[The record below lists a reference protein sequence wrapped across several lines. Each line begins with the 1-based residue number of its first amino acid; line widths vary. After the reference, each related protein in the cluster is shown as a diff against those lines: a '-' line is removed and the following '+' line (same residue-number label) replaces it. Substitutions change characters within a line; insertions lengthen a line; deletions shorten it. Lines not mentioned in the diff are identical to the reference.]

1 MSAAKSAPAIA
12 YSYLRFSSPD
22 QSKGDSIR
30 RQTELRDAWIA
41 KKGAVLDTTLSLR
54 DEGVSAFRGRHRE
67 NADRNAL
74 AAFLELVRA
83 KRIARGSYLIVES
96 LDRLTREDI
105 RPALTLLLNLI
116 ESGIRV
122 VQLLP
127 VEAVYD
133 EAVEPMILMQAIME
147 LSRGHSESRMK
158 SERLGHAWKQ
168 KKEAARSGK
177 PLTRALPA
185 WIEVRDAKLVLKPKP
200 AASVRKVYSLAIAGH
215 GQSAITKRLNAEG
228 VEPIG
233 RAPYWAQSY
242 VAKLLA
248 SRATMGEF
256 QPHRGHVGP
265 NRKPDGKPIPDYFPA
280 AVTEDEWNAARGAIA
295 GRRQKGGRIGKRVAL
310 FSGLLRDARDGGPL
324 HQVNKGR
331 KSPGPH
337 LVSYRAAQ
345 GLPGT
350 QYVSFPLKA
359 FEEAILREL
368 RDIDPRQVMPSSE
381 GDAGNLVASL
391 TGHQVE
397 IEGKIAKVNAAM
409 LTGGEFDAGL
419 EILRSLDADLKVVKA
434 DLAIALQQ
442 AASPIEAA
450 WGKVRSLSDAIRKS
464 NDINEARTQLR
475 SAIRAGV
482 ESIWCLFLGGRPER
496 LAAVQIFFR
505 SGQHR
510 SYVIAVRPQ
519 RGQVLPFA
527 VK

>member
-1 MSAAKSAPAIA
+1 MTAKSAPAIA
-12 YSYLRFSSPD
+12 YSYLRFSSPE
-22 QSKGDSIR
+22 QAKGDSLR
-30 RQTELRDAWIA
+30 RQTELRDDWLA
-41 KKGAVLDTTLSLR
+41 KSGAVLDTSLSLR
-54 DEGVSAFRGRHRE
+54 DEGVSAFRGGHRE

-74 AAFLELVRA
+74 AAFLDLVRA

-158 SERLGHAWKQ
+158 SERLGRAWKE

-185 WIEVRDAKLVLKPKP
+185 WIEVRDGKLVLKRK
-200 AASVRKVYSLAIAGH
+200 ATASVQRVYALARAGH
-215 GQSAITKRLNAEG
+215 GQGAITRKLNTEG

-233 RAPYWAQSY
+233 RADYWAQSY

-280 AVTEDEWNAARGAIA
+280 AVTEDEWHAARAAIA

-324 HQVNKGR
+324 HQVHKGR

-350 QYVSFPLKA
+350 QYVSFPLNA
-359 FEEAILREL
+359 FEAAILREL
-368 RDIDPRQVMPSSE
+368 REIDPRQVVLSDE
-381 GDAGNLVASL
+381 GDAGDLIASL

-397 IEGKIAKVNAAM
+397 IENKITKLNAAM
-409 LTGGEFDAGL
+409 LKGGEFDAGL
-419 EILRSLDADLKVVKA
+419 EILRSLDSDLKVVKA
-434 DLAIALQQ
+434 DLAVALQQ

-450 WGKVRSLSDAIRKS
+450 WGRVKTLADVLKKCCKVD
-464 NDINEARTQLR
+464 ETRTQLR
-475 SAIRAGV
+475 AAIRAGV
-482 ESIWCLFLGGRPER
+482 ESMWCLFVGGRPER
-496 LAAVQIFFR
+496 LAAVQVFFR
-505 SGQHR
+505 NGKHR
-510 SYVIAVRPQ
+510 DYVIVARPQ
-519 RGQVLPFA
+519 RGQVLPFG
-527 VK
+527 